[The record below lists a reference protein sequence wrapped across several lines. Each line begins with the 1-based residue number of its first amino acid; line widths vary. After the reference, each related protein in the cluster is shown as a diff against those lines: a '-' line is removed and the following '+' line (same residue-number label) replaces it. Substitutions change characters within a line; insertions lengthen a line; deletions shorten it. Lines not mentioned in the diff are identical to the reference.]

1 VVTRADPMTAEEWEA
16 CLEHDLAEDLDPGDV
31 QWEDEFLDSDANL
44 TEAELAEIAGAM
56 TARAAVAP
64 GTAGA
69 AAGADPA
76 GVAAV
81 LAESRRRAGDLIT
94 IADRLDAKLPGT
106 KAALRDGTI
115 TLAKA
120 QIIVNAT
127 AVLTAAEARAA
138 EQLVLGRAGRL
149 TPGSLREAIA
159 QAVIEVAPAR
169 RRRGGSR
176 RRSRRGWSGGARTP
190 ATAPWPAASSPG
202 RGARRRPADHRL
214 GPQPGFY
221 EHNTPYEARGRT
233 CLCNADPKCRRDHPA
248 QTAPPMESQP
258 APRRNGPV
266 DHVVR
271 AKLHHRADPLPDL
284 SRPRD
289 HSGRGRYPGNRPCSL
304 GLQLIPRPSRGM
316 FPHS

>member
-1 VVTRADPMTAEEWEA
+1 MRPVPADPGRDGYRPGREPVVTRADPMTAEEWEA

-159 QAVIEVAPAR
+159 QAVIEVAPGKAKAR
-169 RRRGGSR
+169 REQAAKSARVERWGEDSGNGALAGRELPRPRCSPPTGGSPP
-176 RRSRRGWSGGARTP
+176 G
-190 ATAPWPAASSPG
+190 PAA
-202 RGARRRPADHRL
+202 RL
-214 GPQPGFY
+214 L
-221 EHNTPYEARGRT
+221 R
-233 CLCNADPKCRRDHPA
+233 A
-248 QTAPPMESQP
+248 QHA
-258 APRRNGPV
+258 V
-266 DHVVR
+266 
-271 AKLHHRADPLPDL
+271 
-284 SRPRD
+284 
-289 HSGRGRYPGNRPCSL
+289 
-304 GLQLIPRPSRGM
+304 
-316 FPHS
+316 